1 MLKRFVTN
9 LNKDFRVKRR
19 RHLAYDMWDKASLP
33 GIEYFYDYALQY
45 QILPFIWITIQIF
58 YDDEE
63 WVAKAQAEEALHYLT
78 IND

>member
-1 MLKRFVTN
+1 
-9 LNKDFRVKRR
+9 
-19 RHLAYDMWDKASLP
+19 MWDKASLP
-33 GIEYFYDYALQY
+33 DIEYFYDYALQY